1 MEGIMNFPKRAES
14 VNPLKSE
21 EFPVIYEQGK
31 ARAYIVDI
39 QKFQEIKLLVDN
51 LINLRKEDED
61 ALIRDSGILDVL
73 IARAKEE
80 VAERGRSK
88 CWQEQIDA
96 L

>member
-1 MEGIMNFPKRAES
+1 MEEIMHFVERAES
-14 VNPLKSE
+14 VNPVKSE
-21 EFPVIYEQGK
+21 EFPVVYEHGE

-39 QKFQEIKLLVDN
+39 QKFQEIELLVDN
-51 LINLRKEDED
+51 LMHLRKEDED

>member
-1 MEGIMNFPKRAES
+1 MEEIMFFAERAES

-21 EFPVIYEQGK
+21 EFPVVYEQGK

-39 QKFQEIKLLVDN
+39 QKYQEIELLVDN
-51 LINLRKEDED
+51 LMHLRKEDED

-73 IARAKEE
+73 IARVKEQ